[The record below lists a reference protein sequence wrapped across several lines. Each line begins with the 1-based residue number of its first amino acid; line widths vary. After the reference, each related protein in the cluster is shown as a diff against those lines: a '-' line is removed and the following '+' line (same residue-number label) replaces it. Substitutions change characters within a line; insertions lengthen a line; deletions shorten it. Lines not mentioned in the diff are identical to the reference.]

1 MFVSYKKIMAA
12 LLTGCFFLCACEND
26 EKEVYGQNKK
36 KIGVEEAKNIKIIFT
51 TAGNTKAILTSPL
64 MLRVQDTVV
73 YTEFPK
79 MIYVD
84 FYNAGQKLESKLK
97 ANYAKYKEDRNIVFM
112 KDSVKVINIEKGDT
126 LYCQE
131 LYWDRNRTGNEFY
144 TDKPVRIRTKT
155 QVLDGTGLDAS
166 QDFKNWHIT
175 YPVGPIKVPA
185 SQFPQ

>member
-1 MFVSYKKIMAA
+1 MSFSYKKIVAA
-12 LLTGCFFLCACEND
+12 LLTGCLFLCACEND
-26 EKEVYGQNKK
+26 ENEVKQLNAKSL
-36 KIGVEEAKNIKIIFT
+36 GVEEAKDIKIIFT
-51 TAGNTKAILTSPL
+51 TGGNTKAILTSPL
-64 MLRVQDTVV
+64 MLRVQDTVP

-84 FYNAGQKLESKLK
+84 FYNATQVLESKLK
-97 ANYAKYKEDRNIVFM
+97 ANYAKYKESRNIVFM
-112 KDSVKVINIEKGDT
+112 KDSVRVINIAKGDT

-131 LYWDRNRTGNEFY
+131 LYWDRSRTGNEFY

-175 YPVGPIKVPA
+175 YPRGPIKVPA